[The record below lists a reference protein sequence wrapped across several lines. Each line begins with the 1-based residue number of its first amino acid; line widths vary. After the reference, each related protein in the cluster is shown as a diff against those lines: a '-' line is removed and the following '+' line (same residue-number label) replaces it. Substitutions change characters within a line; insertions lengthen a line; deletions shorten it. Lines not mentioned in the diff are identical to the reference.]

1 MADYAKAA
9 SELKARVDKIAD
21 LVAFFESVRSN
32 LFTETEKANSALA
45 YENAPLIEFKQGWP
59 DGPAIELACGN
70 ATCTVSQDIHV
81 ASIAAV
87 VQGQAG
93 QTTVT
98 FLILADE
105 STPTSTP
112 ISPVVARRVSLTPDI
127 EEKVG
132 PAEIAAAFVEALIQG
147 AP

>member
-9 SELKARVDKIAD
+9 SELKTRVDKIAD
-21 LVAFFESVRSN
+21 QVAFFESVRSN
-32 LFTETEKANSALA
+32 LFTELEKANSALA

-70 ATCTVSQDIHV
+70 ATCTVSQDIHA

-87 VQGQAG
+87 VLGQAG

-98 FLILADE
+98 FLILPDE
-105 STPTSTP
+105 SPLA
-112 ISPVVARRVSLTPDI
+112 ARRVSLTPDI
-127 EEKVG
+127 EKKVG
-132 PAEIAAAFVEALIQG
+132 PAEIATAFVEALILG